1 MILILYD
8 TLMPLRFKIKS
19 MQPKIQEGSK
29 NILKARNPGSYKV
42 LKKQFYRDWQIYRGR
57 SKNP

>member
-8 TLMPLRFKIKS
+8 TLIPLHFKIKS

-42 LKKQFYRDWQIYRGR
+42 LKKQFYRD
-57 SKNP
+57 